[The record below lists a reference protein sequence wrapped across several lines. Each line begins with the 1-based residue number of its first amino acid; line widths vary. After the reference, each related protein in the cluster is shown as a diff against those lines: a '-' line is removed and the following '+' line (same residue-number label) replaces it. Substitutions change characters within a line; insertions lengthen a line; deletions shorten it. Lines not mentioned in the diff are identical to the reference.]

1 MKNLTAFAM
10 VALLSFTTFSAPLL
24 AGPGAAKEAVAT
36 ATTNP
41 AHQAEADKL
50 VSRLNEIDAMDK
62 SGMKA
67 GEKKALRKEVRSI
80 KQRLGDLGSGV
91 YVSVG
96 ALIIILLLLIIL
108 L

>member
-1 MKNLTAFAM
+1 MKKITVFAM
-10 VALLSFTTFSAPLL
+10 VALLSFTTFTAPLL
-24 AGPGAAKEAVAT
+24 AGPAKEAVAT
-36 ATTNP
+36 TTTNP

-50 VSRLNEIDAMDK
+50 VSRLNEIDALDK
-62 SGMKA
+62 SSMKSA
-67 GEKKALRKEVRSI
+67 EKKALRKEVRSI

-96 ALIIILLLLIIL
+96 AIIIILLLLIIL